1 MSVDSSPDLD
11 KILYW
16 NMSVDSSPDLDKIL
30 YSNFELEQ
38 VSGQFFFK

>member
-16 NMSVDSSPDLDKIL
+16 NMRQNFVLEHVCGQFPDLGKIL
-30 YSNFELEQ
+30 Y
-38 VSGQFFFK
+38 